1 LDERICKAFSQ
12 KLFSRFVNFFLFIL
26 EEMNESLHIERDEPE
41 RQKQKTKIYGTT
53 NISRFIRNLHSLCI
67 HRRLSNR
74 QHQSHLRDGTGSPLV
89 DEPPNPQGAPIVTA
103 EELHDAECEF
113 TRSLLCGMIQQ
124 AVADLQSE
132 KVFLS
137 RQLNEAQ
144 ELDRES
150 AIHFIRSKAFQGIC
164 DVLALPADKIKTRA
178 LKNDIITRPR
188 NDAQRIRTI
197 RPRKDC

>member
-1 LDERICKAFSQ
+1 
-12 KLFSRFVNFFLFIL
+12 
-26 EEMNESLHIERDEPE
+26 M
-41 RQKQKTKIYGTT
+41 
-53 NISRFIRNLHSLCI
+53 
-67 HRRLSNR
+67 
-74 QHQSHLRDGTGSPLV
+74 V
-89 DEPPNPQGAPIVTA
+89 DEPPDQTGAPIVTA

-113 TRSLLCGMIQQ
+113 TRNLLCGMIQQ
-124 AVADLQSE
+124 TVADLQSE

-137 RQLNEAQ
+137 KQLNEAQ

-150 AIHFIRSKAFQGIC
+150 AIHFIKSKAFQGIC

-197 RPRKDC
+197 RPTRDT

>member
-1 LDERICKAFSQ
+1 M
-12 KLFSRFVNFFLFIL
+12 NFFLFIFA
-26 EEMNESLHIERDEPE
+26 EMKECLHIERDEPE

-53 NISRFIRNLHSLCI
+53 NISRPIRNLHLLCI
-67 HRRLSNR
+67 HRRIFDR
-74 QHQSHLRDGTGSPLV
+74 QHQSHLRDGTGSQMV
-89 DEPPNPQGAPIVTA
+89 DEPPDQTGAPLVTA
-103 EELHDAECEF
+103 EELHDAECQF

-137 RQLNEAQ
+137 KQLNEAQ

-150 AIHFIRSKAFQGIC
+150 AIHFIKSRAFQGIC

-178 LKNDIITRPR
+178 LKNDTLTRSR

-197 RPRKDC
+197 RPSRDT

>member
-1 LDERICKAFSQ
+1 
-12 KLFSRFVNFFLFIL
+12 
-26 EEMNESLHIERDEPE
+26 M
-41 RQKQKTKIYGTT
+41 
-53 NISRFIRNLHSLCI
+53 
-67 HRRLSNR
+67 
-74 QHQSHLRDGTGSPLV
+74 V
-89 DEPPNPQGAPIVTA
+89 DEPPNPQGAEMMTA
-103 EELHDAECEF
+103 EELHDAECQF

-137 RQLNEAQ
+137 KQLNEAQ

-178 LKNDIITRPR
+178 LKNDTLTRSR
-188 NDAQRIRTI
+188 NDSHRVRAI
-197 RPRKDC
+197 RPTKDC